1 MNSNEFAYRFVY
13 CKLNEMKSGNI
24 LQLILYISIN
34 YILTGG
40 EIMIVNGKEEQYQ
53 DITIIQLLEHYNL
66 DKDSVVVE
74 INRNIVPKKEY
85 ETYILDS
92 LDKVEIV
99 RFVGG
104 G

>member
-1 MNSNEFAYRFVY
+1 MSSNEFAYRFAH

-40 EIMIVNGKEEQYQ
+40 EMMIVNGKEEQYQ

-74 INRNIVPKKEY
+74 INRNIIPKKEY
-85 ETYILDS
+85 ETYILSS